1 MSKSTKATAWT
12 ESRLNKLIADGVEE
26 GPELEYKAAPALDK
40 NAKDEITKDV
50 SAFANSNGGILIY
63 GVAESRDKARQ
74 HLPERID
81 PVNRIAFPKEWLEQV
96 MGMIRP
102 RLSAL
107 RIHPVKLSSGPSD
120 VAYVV
125 EIPKGETAHQAT
137 NLRFY
142 RRYNFEAV
150 PMLEHEI
157 RDIMNRG
164 KSPKL
169 SVVIEPSVKFLAPRV
184 GFVFT
189 AWLHNDGRAATA
201 YDVTLHSASLSN
213 SFIDLGIW
221 AIKQSNYEAGKWV
234 SKFPINPGERQTIAK
249 WQIGEATCPH
259 ETWDSLSRGH
269 AYDPRLHTV
278 DFQHDL
284 WLINLTVLAKDQLPM
299 HFVCEY
305 SKAEIT
311 KLVRKEFY
319 PID

>member
-1 MSKSTKATAWT
+1 MKNPTKAAAWS
-12 ESRLNKLIADGVEE
+12 ERQLKKLIADGVEE
-26 GPELEYKAAPALDK
+26 GSELEYKAAAALDK
-40 NAKDEITKDV
+40 NGKDEITKDV

-63 GVAESRDKARQ
+63 GIAESRTPGRE

-81 PVNRIAFPKEWLEQV
+81 PVNRVTFPKEWLEHII
-96 MGMIRP
+96 GMIRP

-107 RIHPVKLSSGPSD
+107 RIHPVKLASGVQD

-137 NLRFY
+137 NFRFY

-157 RDIMNRG
+157 RDVMSRQ

-169 SVVIEPSVKFLAPRV
+169 SVVIEPSVKFLPPNV
-184 GFVFT
+184 GFMATV
-189 AWLHNDGRAATA
+189 WLHNHSRASTA
-201 YDVTLHSASLSN
+201 YDVALHSAALSN
-213 SFIDLGIW
+213 SFMDLGIW
-221 AIKQSNYEAGKWV
+221 DIKKSNYESGKWV
-234 SKFPINPGERQTIAK
+234 SKFPINPGERQTIAR
-249 WQIGEATCPH
+249 WQIGEAACDH

-278 DFQHDL
+278 NFKDDL
-284 WLINLTVLAKDQLPM
+284 WLFNLGVLAKDQLPM
-299 HFVCEY
+299 QFVCEY
-305 SKAEIT
+305 SKAEMT

-319 PID
+319 PL